1 MATSTTNTITSPLRD
16 AWQRFAATLERRFET
31 HMRIRSRRDEIEAL
45 EAKSDAELVRIGIR
59 RDQIAVHVFRDL
71 FYA

>member
-1 MATSTTNTITSPLRD
+1 MTSTTTNTITTPLRD
-16 AWQRFAATLERRFET
+16 AWQRVTARIERRFEA

-45 EAKSDAELVRIGIR
+45 EAKSDAELARMGLR

-71 FYA
+71 YYA